1 MKKIIAS
8 IFILAIAVITYA
20 VPAKRGWQTYTQ
32 PDGTTVEIQTLG
44 DEFYHYTINRDGNEV
59 RLNTNGFYETIGLAP
74 QPQQAQARRT
84 VAKQRRQPAAF
95 GTTPNLAPKGVVI
108 LATFA
113 DTKMNET
120 NTLAVFDELLNST
133 NCKVNKY
140 KGVNYPSAAQ
150 YFADQSNGAYRP
162 QFDIFGPVT
171 LSKKYAH
178 YGRDLYGYDEGMDSL
193 AADAVVEACK
203 LANEQFPQL
212 NFADYDTDKDGYVDF
227 VYVIYAGKG
236 QADGGDANTIWPHNW
251 DIYSASYYGNCTY
264 PKSEW
269 KVDGKTLNTYAMSAE
284 LEGAGTLGGIGTL
297 CHEFGHVMGLPDLY
311 DTDYSTNYE
320 DFLTPNEWD
329 IMDGG
334 AYNGGGHCPP
344 NYNVWAKYFFGWVKP
359 VNLQKTPQNITLI
372 ANGETNYNAYYL
384 NSLGADMTA
393 TTGGWCYYL
402 ENRQQ
407 KGWDKFL
414 PAHGMVIWQ
423 VNYNKTAWANN
434 VPNNT
439 STTDS
444 PLFTIICSSG
454 KYIGNNNGKGNVFGG
469 SSSVTSWKGL
479 ADQPLLNIKETNGI
493 ITATYIAEP
502 IIVTW
507 MVDGVVLETKE
518 YAPDG
523 SQDLVLPTATVT
535 PCEGTTLIGWT
546 TETNW
551 ADPFVLPADLF
562 TIPNGKVTKS
572 ITYHALFQ

>member
-1 MKKIIAS
+1 MKKIITS
-8 IFILAIAVITYA
+8 LLILIIAAATYA
-20 VPAKRGWQTYTQ
+20 VPAKRAWQTYTQ
-32 PDGTTVEIQTLG
+32 PDGTTIEIQTVG
-44 DEFYHYTINRDGNEV
+44 DEFYHYTINREGNEV
-59 RLNTNGFYETIGLAP
+59 RFDANGYYQSVGTAP
-74 QPQQAQARRT
+74 QPQQAQARRAA
-84 VAKQRRQPAAF
+84 AKQRRQPAAF
-95 GTTPNLAPKGVVI
+95 GQTPNLAPKGVVI
-108 LATFA
+108 LANFA
-113 DTKMNET
+113 DTKMNVA
-120 NTLAVFDELLNST
+120 NTQAVFDELCNST

-140 KGVNYPSAAQ
+140 NGVNYPSAAQ
-150 YFADQSNGAYRP
+150 YFADQSNGTYRP
-162 QFDIFGPVT
+162 QFDVFGPVT
-171 LSKKYAH
+171 LSKNCAYYGENGANGNDKY
-178 YGRDLYGYDEGMDSL
+178 

-212 NFADYDTDKDGYVDF
+212 NFADYDSDKDGKIDF
-227 VYVIYAGKG
+227 VYIIYAGKG
-236 QADGGDANTIWPHNW
+236 EADGGEESTIWPHNW
-251 DIYSASYYGNCTY
+251 DIYSARYYKNCTY
-264 PKSEW
+264 PQNDCY
-269 KVDGKTLNTYAMSAE
+269 VDSKLIHTYAVSAE

-297 CHEFGHVMGLPDLY
+297 CHEFGHVMGLADLY
-311 DTDYSTNYE
+311 DTENSTNYE

-344 NYNVWAKYFFGWVKP
+344 NYNVWAKYFFGWVNP

-434 VPNNT
+434 GPNNT
-439 STTDS
+439 STTNS

-469 SSSVTSWKGL
+469 SSSVTSWKGF
-479 ADQPLLNIKETNGI
+479 ADQPLLNIKETNGV

-507 MVDGVVLETKE
+507 MVDGVVVETKE
-518 YAPDG
+518 YASDG
-523 SQDLVLPTATVT
+523 SQDLVLPTTAIT

-546 TETNW
+546 TESNW
-551 ADPFVLPADLF
+551 ADPFILPTDLF
-562 TIPNGKVTKS
+562 TTPSGKVTKS

>member
-8 IFILAIAVITYA
+8 IFILTIAVASYA
-20 VPAKRGWQTYTQ
+20 VPAKRGWSTYTQ
-32 PDGTTVEIQTLG
+32 PDGTTIEIQTIG
-44 DEFYHYTINRDGNEV
+44 DEFYHYTINREGHEV
-59 RLNTNGFYETIGLAP
+59 RLNTNGFYEAVGLAP
-74 QPQQAQARRT
+74 QSQQAQARRAA
-84 VAKQRRQPAAF
+84 AKQRRQPAAF

-108 LATFA
+108 LANFA
-113 DTKMNET
+113 DAQMNDA
-120 NTLAVFDELLNST
+120 NTLAVFDELCNST
-133 NCKVNKY
+133 NCTVNKY
-140 KGVNYPSAAQ
+140 KNINYPSAAQ
-150 YFADQSNGAYRP
+150 YFADQSNGTYRP
-162 QFDIFGPVT
+162 QFDVYGPVT
-171 LSKKYAH
+171 LPKKYAY
-178 YGRDLYGYDEGMDSL
+178 YGNNDAVGNDKY

-203 LANEQFPQL
+203 LANDQYPQL
-212 NFADYDTDKDGYVDF
+212 NFADYDTDQDGKIDF
-227 VYVIYAGKG
+227 VYIIYAGMG
-236 QADGGDANTIWPHNW
+236 EADGGAANTIWPHNW
-251 DIYSASYYGNCTY
+251 DIYSAYYFKNCTY
-264 PKSEW
+264 PQAEW
-269 KVDGKTLNTYAMSAE
+269 KVDGKTINTYAMSAE

-297 CHEFGHVMGLPDLY
+297 CHEFSHVMGLADLY
-311 DTDYSTNYE
+311 DTDYGTNSE
-320 DFLTPNEWD
+320 NFLTPNEWD
-329 IMDGG
+329 IMDQGS
-334 AYNGGGHCPP
+334 YNGDGHCPP
-344 NYNVWAKYFFGWVKP
+344 NYNVWAKYFFGWVNP
-359 VNLQKTPQNITLI
+359 VNLQQTPQNITLI

-384 NSLGADMTA
+384 TSHGADMTA

-469 SSSVTSWKGL
+469 SSSVTSWKGFPE
-479 ADQPLLNIKETNGI
+479 QPLLNIKETNGI

-507 MVDGVVLETKE
+507 MVDGEVIETKE
-518 YAPDG
+518 YASDG

-535 PCEGTTLIGWT
+535 PCEATTFVGWT

-551 ADPFVLPADLF
+551 ADPFILPTDLF
-562 TIPNGKVTKS
+562 TTPSGKATKS
-572 ITYHALFQ
+572 ITYYALFK

>member
-1 MKKIIAS
+1 
-8 IFILAIAVITYA
+8 
-20 VPAKRGWQTYTQ
+20 
-32 PDGTTVEIQTLG
+32 
-44 DEFYHYTINRDGNEV
+44 
-59 RLNTNGFYETIGLAP
+59 
-74 QPQQAQARRT
+74 
-84 VAKQRRQPAAF
+84 
-95 GTTPNLAPKGVVI
+95 
-108 LATFA
+108 
-113 DTKMNET
+113 
-120 NTLAVFDELLNST
+120 
-133 NCKVNKY
+133 
-140 KGVNYPSAAQ
+140 
-150 YFADQSNGAYRP
+150 
-162 QFDIFGPVT
+162 
-171 LSKKYAH
+171 
-178 YGRDLYGYDEGMDSL
+178 
-193 AADAVVEACK
+193 
-203 LANEQFPQL
+203 
-212 NFADYDTDKDGYVDF
+212 
-227 VYVIYAGKG
+227 IYAGKG
-236 QADGGDANTIWPHNW
+236 EADGGEESTIWPHNW

-269 KVDGKTLNTYAMSAE
+269 KVDGKTINTYAMSAE

-384 NSLGADMTA
+384 NSSGADKTA

-469 SSSVTSWKGL
+469 SSSVTSWKGFP
-479 ADQPLLNIKETNGI
+479 DQPLLNIKETNGI

-502 IIVTW
+502 ITVTW
-507 MVDGVVLETKE
+507 MVDGEVIEMKE

-535 PCEGTTLIGWT
+535 PCGATTFVGWT
-546 TETNW
+546 IEANW
-551 ADPFVLPADLF
+551 ADPFILPTDLF
-562 TIPNGKVTKS
+562 TTPNGKVTKS